1 MSEASENSPV
11 TSSTQDQWVEIC
23 AAVRAGIA
31 KQVCCI
37 PAMDP
42 SEVADLV
49 RAIDLAIVV
58 EATAGS
64 YDALVEER
72 RLTLERSS
80 LFGE

>member
-1 MSEASENSPV
+1 
-11 TSSTQDQWVEIC
+11 
-23 AAVRAGIA
+23 
-31 KQVCCI
+31 
-37 PAMDP
+37 MDP